1 MNDYGNV
8 RVTEDSEDRIALDAA
23 FKADA
28 IRQFERLRKKGP
40 VHPVTLSSGLPGWL
54 VVSYAAAREA
64 LTHPALGNHPAP
76 AIATLEAAGYV
87 THHDDVNGGHMLAS
101 DPPNHTRLRRLVAG
115 AFTTKRVQELRQ
127 RIEEIANSL
136 IDSWPS
142 SGQVDLVSEFTAPL
156 PVTVIAEL
164 IGVPEHHRN
173 EFRKLTGDALAVG
186 TPQSEPAFMQLRA
199 LLTGLIDE
207 KSKNP
212 EDDLTSALIAARD
225 DDDSRL
231 SDQELLSMLQ
241 LLLIAGHE
249 TTVNLMGNAIMALMC
264 HPDQL
269 EILRN
274 EPVLI
279 ASAAE
284 EFLRYDSPLELSTLR
299 FAAED
304 LKIGGTLI
312 EKGSIVVVAL
322 ASANRDVPVPG
333 SGVPGTLDVTRKAS
347 RHLAFGH
354 GIHHCLG
361 APLAR
366 LEFGVA
372 MEILLRR
379 LQHLELAVPYDEI
392 DWISKGIMRG
402 ALKIPVRY
410 RKDPGGSTLLPKTH

>member
-1 MNDYGNV
+1 MPEYGNV
-8 RVTEDSEDRIALDAA
+8 PVTEDSEDRTTLDAR

-28 IRQFERLRKKGP
+28 ARQFERLRKRGP
-40 VHPVTLSSGLPGWL
+40 VHPVILSSGLPGWL
-54 VVSYAAAREA
+54 VVTHAAAREA

-101 DPPNHTRLRRLVAG
+101 DPPNHTRLRRLLAG
-115 AFTTKRVQELRQ
+115 AFTTKRVRELRQ
-127 RIEEIANSL
+127 RIEGIANSL
-136 IDSWPS
+136 IDSWPP
-142 SGQVDLVSEFTAPL
+142 SGEVDLVSEYTAPL
-156 PVTVIAEL
+156 PITVIAEL
-164 IGVPEHHRN
+164 IGLPEHQRN
-173 EFRKLTGDALAVG
+173 GFRRLTGEALAVG
-186 TPQSEPAFMQLRA
+186 TPQSEPAFMQLRV
-199 LLTGLIDE
+199 LLSGLIDE

-212 EDDLTSALIAARD
+212 GDDLTSALIAARD
-225 DDDSRL
+225 DDDGRL

-269 EILRN
+269 AILRN
-274 EPVLI
+274 EPDLI
-279 ASAAE
+279 ASATE
-284 EFLRYDSPLELSTLR
+284 KFLRYDTPVEFSTLR

-304 LKIGGTLI
+304 LTIGGTLI

-333 SGVPGTLDVTRKAS
+333 SGAPGTLDVTRKTS

-361 APLAR
+361 LDSSD
-366 LEFGVA
+366 V
-372 MEILLRR
+372 
-379 LQHLELAVPYDEI
+379 
-392 DWISKGIMRG
+392 
-402 ALKIPVRY
+402 IPVR
-410 RKDPGGSTLLPKTH
+410 